1 MPSLGSACP
10 RRRRTELI
18 TRSNAVIA
26 AAVVLLYLATIEV
39 GLHIKSL
46 GLFGAP
52 AEAGMMA
59 WQPPSRSSIPEGAAG
74 DSIRRGLHI
83 FEDTADYAPQYT
95 HAQVSCASCH
105 AGSGMQPYA
114 MPLVDVPADFP
125 MYSKRAGHVISLSD
139 RIEEC
144 FVRSENGVPLPH
156 DSAEMRALVDYIRWL
171 SEPQPE
177 NLPFRGRGLL
187 MLPEMRPD
195 ARHGAQVYA
204 TQCAGCHG
212 ENGQGVAP
220 LFPPLWGP
228 FSFND
233 GAGMNNV
240 RKMASFVQ
248 RNMPENRKGILSAQD
263 AFDVAAFVHA
273 QKRPHFNPVFSRY

>member
-1 MPSLGSACP
+1 MVT
-10 RRRRTELI
+10 RT
-18 TRSNAVIA
+18 NAVIA
-26 AAVVLLYLATIEV
+26 AAVVLLYVGTIEV
-39 GLHIKSL
+39 GLHVKSL

-52 AEAGMMA
+52 ADTGKME

-95 HAQVSCASCH
+95 DAKVSCASCH
-105 AGSGMQPYA
+105 AGSGMQAYA
-114 MPLVDVPADFP
+114 MPLVDVPAHFP
-125 MYSKRAGHVISLSD
+125 MYSKRAGHVISLAD

-144 FVRSENGVPLPH
+144 FVRSENGVPLPY
-156 DSAEMRALVDYIRWL
+156 DSPEMKALIDYFRWL

-177 NLPFRGRGLL
+177 NLPFKGRGLA
-187 MLPEMRPD
+187 MLAEMRPD
-195 ARHGAQVYA
+195 AKHGAQVYA
-204 TQCAGCHG
+204 AQCAGCHG
-212 ENGQGVAP
+212 DHGQGIEP

-248 RNMPENRKGILSAQD
+248 RNMPENRKGILTPQD
-263 AFDVAAFVHA
+263 AFDVAAFVHE
-273 QKRPHFNPVFSRY
+273 QKRPRFNAAFSRY